1 MNRLHLLLVFLVVFV
16 KGSAVSAD
24 KERQHGHGHGQERE
38 HTANAGFHQVVL
50 AKAGILA
57 RGVDGAAKPAVS
69 EHDAGLMQ
77 PTHVT
82 WRSALCCGS
91 FTNANSLYSAVRIPV
106 KAATTQLRYHE
117 GWALVLGDLLPF
129 SRKAMRFHKRRSSSK
144 I

>member
-38 HTANAGFHQVVL
+38 HT
-50 AKAGILA
+50 
-57 RGVDGAAKPAVS
+57 
-69 EHDAGLMQ
+69 
-77 PTHVT
+77 
-82 WRSALCCGS
+82 
-91 FTNANSLYSAVRIPV
+91 AVRIPV